1 MIAGPSPS
9 QINLPSSSQSV
20 NGFTLTQMQTQPEV
34 IEIDDDAE
42 DDLPEI
48 VDELYCILRSKVV
61 GLQYYQGSF
70 FHQVILG
77 SMLTLN

>member
-1 MIAGPSPS
+1 
-9 QINLPSSSQSV
+9 
-20 NGFTLTQMQTQPEV
+20 MQTQPGV

-77 SMLTLN
+77 SLLDLN